1 MLGALYPVLEL
12 KLDLSVV
19 AGSFLLSQIVG
30 LPGAITFRHIAG
42 RIGNKRAVM
51 LALVVWSL
59 AMLHVWA
66 GGVSTSNG
74 LYLLTAVLGFV
85 MGGSQALSR
94 SVFSF
99 LIPKGEEAEYFSL
112 YEISDRGSSAVAPAV
127 LAWVVHAT
135 GSFRPGALA
144 LAVFFVVGLAILAR
158 VDVQR
163 GAVAAGNEPPPKPGS
178 SQGDGDVV
186 VRTTSALLDGQ
197 GDAPKCDSFGG
208 ES

>member
-1 MLGALYPVLEL
+1 
-12 KLDLSVV
+12 V

-30 LPGAITFRHIAG
+30 IPGAITFRHIAG

-51 LALVVWSL
+51 LALVVWTL

-74 LYLLTAVLGFV
+74 LYLLATLVGFV

-112 YEISDRGSSAVAPAV
+112 YEVSDRGSSVLGPAV
-127 LAWVVHAT
+127 LASVVHAT
-135 GSFRPGALA
+135 GSFRTGALA
-144 LAVFFVVGLAILAR
+144 IAVFFVVGLGILVR
-158 VDVQR
+158 VDVRR
-163 GAVAAGNEPPPKPGS
+163 GAAAAGNEVPPEPGS
-178 SQGDGDVV
+178 RQAGGDVV
-186 VRTTSALLDGQ
+186 
-197 GDAPKCDSFGG
+197 
-208 ES
+208 